1 MITEMNDTEIRTLT
15 QVEKY
20 LKASQDIKFKGASRL
35 GKYRWLGEIVD
46 RFKYFDLN
54 RKAKGKLR
62 EYMTSMTDFSQAQL
76 TRLVAQKLLNGVI
89 KTSWSGRNSFEN
101 KYTRG
106 DIELLAKTDNLH
118 GRLSGPATRKIFNR
132 QYYVYKEIAF
142 IRLQEISSSHIYN
155 LRESRVY
162 MNKTITIGRTM
173 SVQVAIGVRRK
184 PNPGGAPGYLRV
196 DSVHQGEFNGIKG
209 VYQINL
215 VDEVTQWEILVCVPC
230 ISEMFLKEALALAL
244 EQFPFIILNF
254 HSDNGSEYINK
265 TVAALLNKTL
275 IKQSKSRSSRTN
287 DNALV
292 EGKNASVVRKHMGF
306 WHIGQTYAPDVNR
319 FYVGY
324 FNNYLNYHR
333 PCGFA
338 TVTVDEK
345 GRRHKKYDI
354 YRTPYEQLKSLEN
367 ASRYLKKGVSF
378 EELDKIAMSD
388 SDNESARRMQ
398 EAKNILFRK
407 VLSPKGAEMI
417 EKGGMS
423 TELRRSYDES
433 FHAHV

>member
-1 MITEMNDTEIRTLT
+1 MLTEMDDTEIQTLG
-15 QVEKY
+15 QVKKFLNASQGVNFKGSLRPEKY
-20 LKASQDIKFKGASRL
+20 H
-35 GKYRWLGEIVD
+35 WLEEIVD

-54 RKAKGKLR
+54 RKSKGKLR
-62 EYMTSMTDFSQAQL
+62 EYMMSMTDYSQAQL
-76 TRLVAQKLLNGVI
+76 TRLLAQKLLNGAM
-89 KTSWSGRNSFEN
+89 KTSWSGYNSFKN
-101 KYTRG
+101 KYTKS
-106 DIELLAKTDNLH
+106 DIELLAQTDNLH

-132 QYYVYKEIAF
+132 QYCVYGDNAF
-142 IRLQEISSSHIYN
+142 IRLQKISSSHIYN
-155 LRESRVY
+155 LRESHVY
-162 MNKTITIGRTM
+162 LTKTITIGRTI
-173 SVQVAIGVRRK
+173 SVQIAIGVRRK

-215 VDEVTQWEILVCVPC
+215 VDEVTQWEIVICVPC
-230 ISEMFLKEALALAL
+230 ISEMYLKEALALAL

-254 HSDNGSEYINK
+254 HSDNGGEFINK
-265 TVAALLNKTL
+265 TVAALLNTTL
-275 IKQSKSRSSRTN
+275 IKQSKSRSCRTN

-319 FYVGY
+319 FYVGH

-338 TVTVDEK
+338 TVTIDEK
-345 GRRHKKYDI
+345 GRKHKKYNI
-354 YRTPYEQLKSLEN
+354 YHTPYEHLKSLEN
-367 ASRYLKKGVSF
+367 APQYLKKGVSF
-378 EELDKIAMSD
+378 KELDKIAMCD

-398 EAKNILFRK
+398 AAKDELFRK
-407 VLSPKGAEMI
+407 VLRPKGTKTLK
-417 EKGGMS
+417 KGDMS
-423 TELRRSYDES
+423 AELRRSHDET

>member
-1 MITEMNDTEIRTLT
+1 MITEMNDTEITTLV

-20 LKASQDIKFKGASRL
+20 LKASQGIKFNGSSRPE
-35 GKYRWLGEIVD
+35 KYYWLEEIID
-46 RFKYFDLN
+46 RFKYFILN
-54 RKAKGKLR
+54 RKSKGKLR
-62 EYMTSMTDFSQAQL
+62 EYMTSMTGFSQAQL
-76 TRLVAQKLLNGVI
+76 TRLVTQKLLTGVI

-101 KYTRG
+101 KYTRS
-106 DIELLAKTDNLH
+106 DIELLAQTDNLH

-132 QYYVYKEIAF
+132 QYCVYGNIAF
-142 IRLQEISSSHIYN
+142 VRLQKISSSHIYN
-155 LRESRVY
+155 LRESRIY
-162 MNKTITIGRTM
+162 LTKTITIGRTM
-173 SVQVAIGVRRK
+173 SVQIAIGIRRK

-196 DSVHQGEFNGIKG
+196 DSVHQGEFKGIKG

-230 ISEMFLKEALALAL
+230 ISEMYLKEALALAL

-319 FYVGY
+319 FYVEH

-345 GRRHKKYDI
+345 GRKHKKYDI

-367 ASRYLKKGVSF
+367 ASQYLKKGVSF
-378 EELDKIAMSD
+378 EGLDKIAMSD

-398 EAKNILFRK
+398 EAKEKLFRK
-407 VLSPKGAEMI
+407 VLSPKGSEMLK
-417 EKGGMS
+417 KGGMS
-423 TELRRSYDES
+423 SELRRSHDES